1 MIIGDI
7 VHKLYRMSKVFF
19 TVNSPA
25 KVDVRYA
32 PMHNPTRYRGE
43 IHVNSQTCISCDL
56 CDKICPTGAITM
68 KHMPFAR
75 QNIFPE
81 VNVATCIFCGLCE
94 DVCPTKPTKSIA
106 LSGGRYD
113 ALTGGWHDDQEH
125 FWVHANFPESYIE
138 SRLEKDEAQRVKKE
152 FQEKQKQQKAI
163 QEAKAA
169 GKKID
174 EHPTIKSGEAIISKQ
189 VDVDKDLA
197 QKAAPIIAQ
206 ANSDKEKE
214 V

>member
-1 MIIGDI
+1 MIAGDI
-7 VHKLYRMSKVFF
+7 IHKLYRMSKAFF
-19 TVNSPA
+19 INKSPA
-25 KVDVRYA
+25 KVDVRHA
-32 PMHNPTRYRGE
+32 VMHNPARYRGE
-43 IHVNSQTCISCDL
+43 IHVDSETCISCDL

-68 KHMPFAR
+68 KQMPFKR

-125 FWVHANFPESYIE
+125 FWVRANFPESYIQ

-152 FQEKQKQQKAI
+152 FEEKQKQQKAI

-169 GKKID
+169 GKKVNQQ
-174 EHPTIKSGEAIISKQ
+174 PTIRSGEDIISKQ
-189 VDVDKDLA
+189 VDVNKELA
-197 QKAAPIIAQ
+197 QKIAPVIAQ
-206 ANSDKEKE
+206 ADNNKKQGA
-214 V
+214 